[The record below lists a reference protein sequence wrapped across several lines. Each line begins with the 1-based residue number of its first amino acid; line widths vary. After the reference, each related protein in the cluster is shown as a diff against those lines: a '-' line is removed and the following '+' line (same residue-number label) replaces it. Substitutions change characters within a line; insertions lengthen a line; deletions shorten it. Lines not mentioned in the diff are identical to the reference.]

1 VRLPSPP
8 PGGPCAERGVAFA
21 LHRRRATCLEAA
33 LVRQAVLGG
42 RGVSREL
49 VIGVAG
55 SAGSFRAHAWLHGDP
70 IERQFTELTRRP
82 SG

>member
-1 VRLPSPP
+1 
-8 PGGPCAERGVAFA
+8 
-21 LHRRRATCLEAA
+21 
-33 LVRQAVLGG
+33 
-42 RGVSREL
+42 

-70 IERQFTELTRRP
+70 VEGQFTELTRRP